1 MEIKNLRKMKE
12 MFLRRI
18 LITLSIMTNRGDTFG
33 VKRVLT
39 GSFTMMKIDRC
50 GKRV

>member
-12 MFLRRI
+12 KFLRRT
-18 LITLSIMTNRGDTFG
+18 LITLSIMMSRGDIFG
-33 VKRVLT
+33 VKRVRI
-39 GSFTMMKIDRC
+39 GSFTTMKIGKC